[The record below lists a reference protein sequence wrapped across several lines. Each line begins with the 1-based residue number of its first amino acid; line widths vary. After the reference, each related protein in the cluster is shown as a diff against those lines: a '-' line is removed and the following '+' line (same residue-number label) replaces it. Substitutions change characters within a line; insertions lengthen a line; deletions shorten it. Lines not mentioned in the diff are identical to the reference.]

1 MERNTTRFMAAG
13 ENGVNPTYLMPQ
25 ESKGWK
31 LVWGNEALVCCR
43 LHQPGSC
50 LTPRH
55 GTTVS
60 LLAPCHPAEAG
71 FSSACGSY
79 ADSFVRSVSLWIGC
93 GMVQSQGL
101 LWIVKK
107 SFLFW
112 LSGLRV
118 WWVDFFSFFFLF
130 VLFIFLSLCIA
141 ASGLHENCWVC
152 MHFNK

>member
-13 ENGVNPTYLMPQ
+13 ENGVNPTCLMPQ

-31 LVWGNEALVCCR
+31 LVWGNEELVCCR
-43 LHQPGSC
+43 LHQPGPC
-50 LTPRH
+50 LMPRR

-60 LLAPCHPAEAG
+60 PLAPCHPAEAG
-71 FSSACGSY
+71 FSSACSSY
-79 ADSFVRSVSLWIGC
+79 AESFVRSVSLWIGC

-101 LWIVKK
+101 LWIIKK

-118 WWVDFFSFFFLF
+118 WWVDFFAFFFPFCFICLF
-130 VLFIFLSLCIA
+130 FIIVHCSFWSTWELLSLYA
-141 ASGLHENCWVC
+141 L
-152 MHFNK
+152 